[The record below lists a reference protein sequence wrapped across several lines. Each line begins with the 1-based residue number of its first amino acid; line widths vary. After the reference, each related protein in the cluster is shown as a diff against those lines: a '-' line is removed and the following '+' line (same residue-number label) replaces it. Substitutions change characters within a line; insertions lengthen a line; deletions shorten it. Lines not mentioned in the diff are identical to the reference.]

1 MTTMK
6 EIITRS
12 RFVQEQRGIR
22 ELKDIMKEAHHNAT
36 ETLTNKTESLVELL
50 YEQKEWLTNVKS
62 GIKDHLPKFTNEK
75 LKERIETYEYN
86 IEYKIKDSKELIE
99 YYKNKVRYF
108 VSFRQQNLKN
118 VLKYHKLC
126 RDFEYSRIELL
137 CDGKVDSFT
146 FDASKQAPEQVIE
159 GPSEIVR
166 VGTKALKETYMD
178 RQKTISNVLRW
189 GSYFK

>member
-1 MTTMK
+1 
-6 EIITRS
+6 
-12 RFVQEQRGIR
+12 
-22 ELKDIMKEAHHNAT
+22 MKEAHHNAT
-36 ETLTNKTESLVELL
+36 ETLTNKTESLVDLL
-50 YEQKEWLTNVKS
+50 NEQKEWLRHITS
-62 GIKDHLPKFTNEK
+62 GTKFKLPGLTDEQVE
-75 LKERIETYEYN
+75 ERMEIYEYN
-86 IEYKIKDSKELIE
+86 LVYKIKDTKELIE
-99 YYKNKVRYF
+99 YYKDKVRYF

-137 CDGKVDSFT
+137 CDGKVDKFT
-146 FDASKQAPEQVIE
+146 FDASKQKPEEVIE

-178 RQKTISNVLRW
+178 RQNVITKVLRW